1 MDPIYKNVEQ
11 TEDNGNI
18 SLYGSVPER
27 PSDTELSAYSEWKQ
41 IEDNLKTQLGYVS
54 PEELPDMLN
63 NDWET
68 EYQKRTG
75 LRWRLM
81 EPYATRSELQ
91 AKSDFTN
98 SMKAAYLG
106 KLQSITRDINNA
118 KSLWMT
124 DRKAKI
130 KEEQLKLKQE
140 KKIQDD
146 PILRLHKKAK
156 EGDME
161 AWNELFNIQRG
172 MEREQEYL
180 AEQERIKE
188 ASKPKRMTER
198 EKYLFSERKKSIEE
212 LNNEINKLKPLA
224 HISTKKQEMDRLIIK
239 RDAIRQELLNELGKY
254 EASSVE
260 EEPKK
265 PKLTKSIAK
274 TYLRTHGMNEDEALK
289 DAERDGWEVK

>member
-11 TEDNGNI
+11 TDDHVKI

-124 DRKAKI
+124 DRKAKMWDI
-130 KEEQLKLKQE
+130 
-140 KKIQDD
+140 
-146 PILRLHKKAK
+146 ILLI
-156 EGDME
+156 MS
-161 AWNELFNIQRG
+161 AW
-172 MEREQEYL
+172 
-180 AEQERIKE
+180 
-188 ASKPKRMTER
+188 
-198 EKYLFSERKKSIEE
+198 
-212 LNNEINKLKPLA
+212 
-224 HISTKKQEMDRLIIK
+224 
-239 RDAIRQELLNELGKY
+239 
-254 EASSVE
+254 
-260 EEPKK
+260 
-265 PKLTKSIAK
+265 
-274 TYLRTHGMNEDEALK
+274 
-289 DAERDGWEVK
+289 